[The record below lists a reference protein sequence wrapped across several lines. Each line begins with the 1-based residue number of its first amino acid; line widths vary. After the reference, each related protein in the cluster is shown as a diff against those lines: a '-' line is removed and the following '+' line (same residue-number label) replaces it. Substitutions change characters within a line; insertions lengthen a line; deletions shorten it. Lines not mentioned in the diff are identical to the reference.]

1 MLVSYSFC
9 SVSAIPFVVN
19 DKNFSECYNNYAM
32 YIHVLGLVFDVFGG
46 FITPAIR
53 RTMRCEIWAQPAEL
67 PLVERSV

>member
-1 MLVSYSFC
+1 MIRILVN
-9 SVSAIPFVVN
+9 AIIIMQ
-19 DKNFSECYNNYAM
+19 CI

-53 RTMRCEIWAQPAEL
+53 RTMRCEIGAQPAEL